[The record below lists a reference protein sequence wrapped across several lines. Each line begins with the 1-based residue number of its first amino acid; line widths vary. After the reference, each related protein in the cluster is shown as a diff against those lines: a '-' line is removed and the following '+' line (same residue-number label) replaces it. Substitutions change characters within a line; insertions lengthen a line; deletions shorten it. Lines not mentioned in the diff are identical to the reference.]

1 MGIAKVLW
9 ISRHSPLPE
18 EKDELINLLGPH
30 TIYEVA
36 GVSRDKDAIP
46 NLLDEHRPD
55 QVVAVLPLSLV
66 EVLLT
71 NMNQRGMNNPW
82 RPVWQH
88 RGYPNA
94 ETITPSNFKGYDEIV
109 EMRYRKRRVY
119 KHSLRKIPPTIEGEH
134 DGYIPPNA

>member
-18 EKDELINLLGPH
+18 ERDELINLLGPYTVH
-30 TIYEVA
+30 EVA
-36 GVSRDKDAIP
+36 GISRDKDAIP
-46 NLLDEHRPD
+46 NLLDTHHPD

-66 EVLLT
+66 EALLKH
-71 NMNQRGMNNPW
+71 MNQRGMNNPW

-88 RGYPNA
+88 RGQHD
-94 ETITPSNFKGYDEIV
+94 TKTVTPSNFKGYDEIV

-119 KHSLRKIPPTIEGEH
+119 KHSLRKIPPTIEGES
-134 DGYIPPNA
+134 DGYISPDS

>member
-1 MGIAKVLW
+1 MGVTKVLW

-18 EKDELINLLGPH
+18 ERDELTMLLGSH
-30 TIYEVA
+30 TIQEVA

-46 NLLDEHRPD
+46 NLLDKHCPD

-66 EVLLT
+66 EVLL
-71 NMNQRGMNNPW
+71 NHMNQRGMNNPW

-88 RGYPNA
+88 RGQYDTK
-94 ETITPSNFKGYDEIV
+94 TITPANFKGYDEIV

-119 KHSLRKIPPTIEGEH
+119 KYSGRKVPPTIEGEQ
-134 DGYIPPNA
+134 DGYISPND

>member
-66 EVLLT
+66 EVLLI

>member
-66 EVLLT
+66 EVLLI
-71 NMNQRGMNNPW
+71 NMNQRGINNPW

>member
-9 ISRHSPLPE
+9 ISRHSPSPE
-18 EKDELINLLGPH
+18 EKEELVNLLGPH

-55 QVVAVLPLSLV
+55 QVVAVLPISLV
-66 EVLLT
+66 EVLLVH
-71 NMNQRGMNNPW
+71 MAQRGMNNPW
-82 RPVWQH
+82 RPIWQH
-88 RGYPNA
+88 RGPYDA
-94 ETITPSNFKGYDEIV
+94 KAVTPSAFKGYDEIV

-119 KHSLRKIPPTIEGEH
+119 KHSLRKIPPTIEGES
-134 DGYIPPNA
+134 DGYISPDS